1 MAKPRIAFFSFSC
14 CEGCQLMVLN
24 LEEDLLALAEHV
36 DIVSFREAMT
46 EHSDDYDI
54 VFIEGS
60 ITTPSDLKQV
70 KGLRERAK
78 VVVALGACATMG
90 GVNMMKNLIG
100 VDKAKEI
107 VYGDKAH
114 YFESIPT
121 MPIDQAVKVDY
132 YIHGCPIDPDE
143 FLEVT
148 KSILIGRRPRIPNY
162 PVCVECQMKENV
174 CVFDVGK
181 VCLGPITRAGC
192 KAICP
197 TYGHGCEGCRGLV
210 DDPNASSHK
219 NLLTE
224 HGLTVEGAIGKYKMF
239 GSGWKFVT
247 ETEK

>member
-1 MAKPRIAFFSFSC
+1 MSKSRVAFFSFSC

-24 LEEDLLALAEHV
+24 LEETLLELTQHV
-36 DIVSFREAMT
+36 DIVSFRETMT

-60 ITTPSDLKQV
+60 ITTPSDLKEV
-70 KGLRERAK
+70 KELRERAK

-90 GVNMMKNLIG
+90 GINMMKNLIG
-100 VDKAKEI
+100 VERARKI

-121 MPIDQAVKVDY
+121 MPIDQAVKVDHY
-132 YIHGCPIDPDE
+132 VHGCPIDPLE

-148 KSILIGRRPRIPNY
+148 KSILLGKKPRIPNY
-162 PVCVECQMKENV
+162 PVCVECQMRENV
-174 CVFDVGK
+174 CVFDKGL

-192 KAICP
+192 NAICP
-197 TYGHGCEGCRGLV
+197 TYGNSCEGCRGLV

-219 NLLTE
+219 NVLTE
-224 HGLTVEGAIGKYKMF
+224 HGLTVEEAMGKYKMF
-239 GSGWKFVT
+239 GSGWRFVK
-247 ETEK
+247 ETK